1 MSEFIESQTAG
12 TFNRRIRALRAYV
25 DLPDEYTV
33 MADRLKAFEATGTAT
48 PCRDALVAA
57 ITAGDTDTA
66 TLAALAIAEASPHR
80 RDVFAAVYADLHT
93 ATRAAYQPHAAAKY
107 QEVADQFDA
116 AAAAFIKAANVFD
129 PEAEPA
135 AAIEASAA
143 EQKAW
148 KAAAAAAAQLD
159 RLTAPLQ
166 AAAQLAGVAGEENP
180 AAHHG
185 SYYYDRITTKD
196 ALLALCVDPGEI
208 DRQTIWSAWDAAE
221 EQATAANQAAQG
233 FTVDVPRPR
242 NCGRWSA
249 LREAGVTIRAADL
262 DSYEPFGRTEPVR
275 VTPDP
280 ADPPPPSGPKG
291 RVYFASG
298 RSIPVG

>member
-1 MSEFIESQTAG
+1 MSDFIESQTAG

-25 DLPDEYTV
+25 ALPDEYTV
-33 MADRLKAFEATGTAT
+33 MADRLKAFEATGNAT

-57 ITAGDTDTA
+57 ITAGETDTA

-80 RDVFAAVYADLHT
+80 RDVFTTVYADLHT
-93 ATRAAYQPHAAAKY
+93 ATRAAYKPYAPAKY

-116 AAAAFIKAANVFD
+116 AAAAFAKAANVFD
-129 PEAEPA
+129 PEAAPDT
-135 AAIEASAA
+135 AIEASAA

-148 KAAAAAAAQLD
+148 KAAATAAAQLD

-185 SYYYDRITTKD
+185 AYYYDRITTKD
-196 ALLALCVDPGEI
+196 ALLALCVDPGGH
-208 DRQTIWSAWDAAE
+208 DRQQLWDAWDAVE
-221 EQATAANQAAQG
+221 RQSHVANQAAQG
-233 FTVDVPRPR
+233 YTVDVPNQRR
-242 NCGRWSA
+242 CGRWSA
-249 LREAGVTIRAADL
+249 LREAGATIRAAAL
-262 DSYEPFGRTEPVR
+262 DAYQPYGRTEPVP
-275 VTPDP
+275 VTPEA

-298 RSIPVG
+298 RSVPVG